1 MANNCIDRCLGMRD
15 ALKLKMKRIK
25 DVSINYEMWKAKSIP
40 QNLKEEYFLLQ
51 DSIAELKR
59 SLADSVE
66 WFNKQ

>member
-1 MANNCIDRCLGMRD
+1 MAKNCIDRCLGMRE
-15 ALKLKMKRIK
+15 ALKLKMKRVK
-25 DVSINYEMWKAKSIP
+25 DISVYCGLEKGESVPES
-40 QNLKEEYFLLQ
+40 LKEEYFLLQ